1 MNYLLD
7 TCVIS
12 ELVKPAP
19 SSRVIMWI
27 NSIPSERLF
36 LSSLTIGEIQKGLT
50 KLPES
55 KKKEKLTDWLNT
67 LLKNYH
73 DRIHSIDIIVAENW
87 GVIQGKSE
95 NEGRP
100 MSSIDSLIAAT
111 AYTHNLILVTRNE
124 KDFQASKLPII
135 NPWNDEV
142 NGITTPD
149 E

>member
-12 ELVKPAP
+12 EIVKPAP

-36 LSSLTIGEIQKGLT
+36 LCSLTIGEIRKGLT

-55 KKKEKLTDWLNT
+55 KKKERLTDWLNT
-67 LLKNYH
+67 LLENYQ
-73 DRIHSIDIIVAENW
+73 DRIHSIDITVAENW
-87 GVIQGKSE
+87 GIMQGKAE
-95 NEGRP
+95 NEGMP

-111 AYTHNLILVTRNE
+111 SYTHNLILVTRNE
-124 KDFQASKLPII
+124 EDFQASKLSII
-135 NPWNDEV
+135 NPWNDEE
-142 NGITTPD
+142 ND
-149 E
+149 